1 MTTQFVLRSDKKDG
15 TGRCP
20 VHLVVHFDGARLK
33 CATGEKC
40 KPGDWNAGRQKFRAL
55 FPLAEEANQ
64 LRLPDPGP
72 GPRAGRTA
80 RAALEE
86 LLPARPGT
94 GLTND
99 QCPVPCPL

>member
-40 KPGDWNAGRQKFRAL
+40 KPGD
-55 FPLAEEANQ
+55 
-64 LRLPDPGP
+64 
-72 GPRAGRTA
+72 
-80 RAALEE
+80 
-86 LLPARPGT
+86 
-94 GLTND
+94 
-99 QCPVPCPL
+99 